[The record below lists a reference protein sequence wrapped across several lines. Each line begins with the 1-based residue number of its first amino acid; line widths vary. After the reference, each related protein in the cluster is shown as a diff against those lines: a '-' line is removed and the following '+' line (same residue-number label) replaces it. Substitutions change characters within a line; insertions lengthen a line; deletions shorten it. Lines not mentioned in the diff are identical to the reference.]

1 MESMEWIAF
10 VGVTISLLTLVWLVW
25 KAIQKD
31 IEKSIKS
38 VKEETEKSIDSLD
51 KRTTE
56 MITLLREESKERKKE
71 LKDDFQGFKNHIST
85 DYMKKEVCEGKE
97 KLFSTGI
104 MTMTKE
110 VEKTSKHIEDIY
122 GEIKKLSVNYESLKN
137 GNGVKG

>member
-56 MITLLREESKERKKE
+56 MIALLREESKERKKE

-85 DYMKKEVCEGKE
+85 DYMKKEVFQEIE
-97 KLFSTGI
+97 KRYFNEFNSINIQL
-104 MTMTKE
+104 K
-110 VEKTSKHIEDIY
+110 
-122 GEIKKLSVNYESLKN
+122 EIKELLDEIR
-137 GNGVKG
+137 KG

>member
-38 VKEETEKSIDSLD
+38 VSSLTEKSIDSLD

-56 MITLLREESKERKKE
+56 MIALLREESKERKKE

-85 DYMKKEVCEGKE
+85 DYMKKEVFQEIE
-97 KLFSTGI
+97 KRYFNEFNSINIQL
-104 MTMTKE
+104 K
-110 VEKTSKHIEDIY
+110 
-122 GEIKKLSVNYESLKN
+122 EIKELLDEIR
-137 GNGVKG
+137 KG